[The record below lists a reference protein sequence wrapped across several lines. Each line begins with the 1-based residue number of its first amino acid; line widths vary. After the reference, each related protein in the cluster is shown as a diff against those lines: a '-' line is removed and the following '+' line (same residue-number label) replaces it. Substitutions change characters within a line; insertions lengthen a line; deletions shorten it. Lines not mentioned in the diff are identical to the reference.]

1 MLPHPFFIYNV
12 TTMMESLRN
21 FLTGP
26 RLFIVIAACALPFVF
41 LGTSSLGSTF
51 QPTFGSINGE
61 DITQEDLQIANNI
74 ALQKFRNIYGDDF
87 NLDDLDESIQLEAIK
102 QELINQKV
110 LLSKARKLGFMNAE
124 TEKQAKKSIISNP
137 AFHSDGVFDEN
148 IYEAQANAAGYTKD
162 AYLEIMT
169 DIMASEL
176 YRVSLASSGFIT
188 KKEVKELAY
197 LLEQTADI
205 DFLKIDTQKLKEQ
218 IDNPQEELLEFY
230 NNNQIMFFSEEQR
243 SFKYLILRAEDYENL
258 VEVPEN
264 YVEDAYNN
272 YLMKIDNI
280 KDIRFA
286 HIMIDKANYDS
297 NASAFDAMSKIVNK
311 INSGENFEDIAKKY
325 SEDVV
330 TKDIGGDL
338 EYFDADVFPEQ
349 FALAIKDLGLDAI
362 SDVIELEETLHILKV
377 TEVVENEVMS
387 LEEIKNNL
395 IQELVET
402 ESIALMTDDYEI
414 IDEMIF
420 SNNESI
426 ESIASSISKNIFEKT
441 DQKLSN
447 FNFEIN
453 DQRIKD
459 FVFSPNT
466 NINAPAVFNFEDA
479 VILVSLSSINEPYL
493 QSFNDVKDLAS
504 DYLTDKKVS
513 EKKNLLASELALA
526 KQENTLD
533 SFIQAYDFISNESFV
548 DVKRY
553 SSLLPQDVI
562 AEIFKLE
569 SKTSKILNSRNGDIY
584 LVDLIKFN
592 QPDED
597 AINDLYEQYSA
608 FSEEK
613 VSNNISAVIEKDIF
627 QSARINLNNLAF

>member
-1 MLPHPFFIYNV
+1 
-12 TTMMESLRN
+12 MMESLRN

-51 QPTFGSINGE
+51 QQTFGSINGE

-74 ALQKFRNIYGDDF
+74 AIQKFRNIYGDDF
-87 NLDDLDESIQLEAIK
+87 NLDDLEESIQLEAIK

-110 LLSKARKLGFMNAE
+110 LLSKARKLGFMNSE

-137 AFHSDGVFDEN
+137 AFHSGGVFDEN

-162 AYLEIMT
+162 AYLDIMT

-176 YRVSLASSGFIT
+176 YRVSLSSSGFTT
-188 KKEVKELAY
+188 KKEVEELAY
-197 LLEQTADI
+197 LLEQTVDI
-205 DFLKIDTQKLKEQ
+205 NFLKIDTQKLKEQ
-218 IDNPQEELLEFY
+218 IDNPQEEIMEFY
-230 NNNQIMFFSEEQR
+230 DNNQILFFSEEQR
-243 SFKYLILRAEDYENL
+243 SFKYLILRAEDYINL

-264 YVEDAYNN
+264 YIEDAYDN
-272 YLMKIDNI
+272 YLMRIDGS
-280 KDIRFA
+280 KDIRFS
-286 HIMIDKANYDS
+286 HIMIDKVNYDS
-297 NASAFDAMSKIVNK
+297 NASALDAMSNIVNK
-311 INSGENFEDIAKKY
+311 INNGESFEDLAKKY
-325 SEDVV
+325 SDDIV

-349 FALAIKDLGLDAI
+349 FALAIKDLGIDAI
-362 SDVIELEETLHILKV
+362 SDVIELEDTLHILKV

-395 IQELVET
+395 IEELVET
-402 ESIALMTDDYEI
+402 ESIALMTDDFEI

-426 ESIASSISKNIFEKT
+426 ESIGSSISKSIFEKT
-441 DQKLSN
+441 DQNLSN

-453 DQRIKD
+453 DSRIKD
-459 FVFSPNT
+459 FIFSPNT
-466 NINAPAVFNFEDA
+466 IINVPTVFNFEDA
-479 VILVSLSSINEPYL
+479 VVVVSLSSIEEPYL
-493 QSFNDVKDLAS
+493 QSLNDVKDLAS

-513 EKKNLLASELALA
+513 EKKSLLASELALA
-526 KQENTLD
+526 KEENTLD

-562 AEIFKLE
+562 SEIFKLE

-592 QPDED
+592 QPDDD

-613 VSNNISAVIEKDIF
+613 VSNNISAVIEEDIF
-627 QSARINLNNLAF
+627 QSAIINLNNLAF

>member
-1 MLPHPFFIYNV
+1 
-12 TTMMESLRN
+12 MESLRN

-51 QPTFGSINGE
+51 QQTFGSINGE

-74 ALQKFRNIYGDDF
+74 AIQKFRNIYGDDF
-87 NLDDLDESIQLEAIK
+87 NLDDLEESIQLEAIK

-110 LLSKARKLGFMNAE
+110 LLSKARKLGFMNSE

-137 AFHSDGVFDEN
+137 AFHSGGVFDEN

-162 AYLEIMT
+162 AYLDIMT

-176 YRVSLASSGFIT
+176 YRVSLSSSGFTT
-188 KKEVKELAY
+188 KKEVEELAY
-197 LLEQTADI
+197 LLEQTVDI

-218 IDNPQEELLEFY
+218 IDNPQEEIMEFY
-230 NNNQIMFFSEEQR
+230 DNNQILFFSEEQR
-243 SFKYLILRAEDYENL
+243 SFKYLILRAEDYINL

-264 YVEDAYNN
+264 YIEDAYDN
-272 YLMKIDNI
+272 YLMRIDGS
-280 KDIRFA
+280 KDIRFS
-286 HIMIDKANYDS
+286 HIMIDKVNYDS
-297 NASAFDAMSKIVNK
+297 NASALDAISNIVSKIN
-311 INSGENFEDIAKKY
+311 NGESFEDLAKKY
-325 SEDVV
+325 SDDIV

-349 FALAIKDLGLDAI
+349 FALAIKDLGIDAI
-362 SDVIELEETLHILKV
+362 SDVIELEDTLHILKV

-395 IQELVET
+395 IEELVET
-402 ESIALMTDDYEI
+402 ESIALMTDDFEI

-426 ESIASSISKNIFEKT
+426 ESIGSSISKSIFEKT
-441 DQKLSN
+441 DQNLSN

-453 DQRIKD
+453 DSRIKD
-459 FVFSPNT
+459 FIFSPNT
-466 NINAPAVFNFEDA
+466 IINVPTVFNFEDA
-479 VILVSLSSINEPYL
+479 VVVVSLSSIEEPYL
-493 QSFNDVKDLAS
+493 QSLNDVKDLAS

-513 EKKNLLASELALA
+513 EKKSLLASELALA
-526 KQENTLD
+526 KEENTLD

-562 AEIFKLE
+562 SEIFKLE

-592 QPDED
+592 QPDDD

-613 VSNNISAVIEKDIF
+613 VSNNISAVIEEDIF
-627 QSARINLNNLAF
+627 QSAIINLNNLAF

>member
-1 MLPHPFFIYNV
+1 
-12 TTMMESLRN
+12 MMESLRN

-51 QPTFGSINGE
+51 QQTFGSINGE

-74 ALQKFRNIYGDDF
+74 AIQKFRNIYGDDF
-87 NLDDLDESIQLEAIK
+87 NFDNLEESIQLEAIK

-110 LLSKARKLGFMNAE
+110 LLSKARKLGFMNSE

-137 AFHSDGVFDEN
+137 AFHSGGVFDEN

-162 AYLEIMT
+162 AYLDIMT

-176 YRVSLASSGFIT
+176 YRVSLSSSGFTT
-188 KKEVKELAY
+188 KKEVEELAY
-197 LLEQTADI
+197 LLEQTVDI

-218 IDNPQEELLEFY
+218 IDNPQEEIMEFY
-230 NNNQIMFFSEEQR
+230 DNNQILFFSEEQR
-243 SFKYLILRAEDYENL
+243 SFKYLILRAEDYTNL

-264 YVEDAYNN
+264 YIEDAYDN
-272 YLMKIDNI
+272 YLMRIDGS
-280 KDIRFA
+280 KDIRFS
-286 HIMIDKANYDS
+286 HIMIDKVNYDS
-297 NASAFDAMSKIVNK
+297 NASALDAMSNIVSK
-311 INSGENFEDIAKKY
+311 INNGEPFEDIAKKY
-325 SEDVV
+325 SDDIV

-349 FALAIKDLGLDAI
+349 FALAIKDLGIDAI
-362 SDVIELEETLHILKV
+362 SDVIELEDTLHILKV
-377 TEVVENEVMS
+377 TEILENEVMS

-395 IQELVET
+395 IKELVET
-402 ESIALMTDDYEI
+402 ESIALMTDDFEI

-426 ESIASSISKNIFEKT
+426 ESIGSSISKSIFEKT
-441 DQKLSN
+441 DQNLSN

-453 DQRIKD
+453 DSRIKD
-459 FVFSPNT
+459 FIFSPNT
-466 NINAPAVFNFEDA
+466 IINVPSVFNFED
-479 VILVSLSSINEPYL
+479 VVVVVSLSSIEEPYL
-493 QSFNDVKDLAS
+493 QSLNDVKDLAS

-513 EKKNLLASELALA
+513 EKKSLLASELALA
-526 KQENTLD
+526 KEENTLD

-562 AEIFKLE
+562 SEIFKLE

-592 QPDED
+592 QPDDD

-613 VSNNISAVIEKDIF
+613 VSNNISAVIEEDIF

>member
-1 MLPHPFFIYNV
+1 
-12 TTMMESLRN
+12 MMESLRN

-51 QPTFGSINGE
+51 QPTFGTINGE

-74 ALQKFRNIYGDDF
+74 AIQKFRNIYGDDF
-87 NLDDLDESIQLEAIK
+87 NLDDLEESIQLEAIK

-110 LLSKARKLGFMNAE
+110 LLSKARKLGFMNSE

-137 AFHSDGVFDEN
+137 AFHSGGVFDEN

-162 AYLEIMT
+162 AYLDIMT

-176 YRVSLASSGFIT
+176 YRVSLSSSGFTT
-188 KKEVKELAY
+188 KKEVEELAY
-197 LLEQTADI
+197 LLEQTVDI

-218 IDNPQEELLEFY
+218 IDNPQEEIMEFY
-230 NNNQIMFFSEEQR
+230 DNNQILFFSEEQR
-243 SFKYLILRAEDYENL
+243 SFKYLILRAEDYINL

-264 YVEDAYNN
+264 YIEDAYDN
-272 YLMKIDNI
+272 YLMRIDGS
-280 KDIRFA
+280 KDIRFS
-286 HIMIDKANYDS
+286 HIMIDKVNYDS
-297 NASAFDAMSKIVNK
+297 NASALDAMLNIVNK
-311 INSGENFEDIAKKY
+311 INNGESFEDLAKKY
-325 SEDVV
+325 SDDIV

-349 FALAIKDLGLDAI
+349 FALAIKDLGIDAI
-362 SDVIELEETLHILKV
+362 SDVIELEDTLHILKV
-377 TEVVENEVMS
+377 TEIVENEVMS

-395 IQELVET
+395 IEELVET
-402 ESIALMTDDYEI
+402 ESIALMTDDFEI

-426 ESIASSISKNIFEKT
+426 ESIGSSISKSIFEKT

-453 DQRIKD
+453 DSRIKD
-459 FVFSPNT
+459 FIFSPNT
-466 NINAPAVFNFEDA
+466 IINVPTVFNLEDA
-479 VILVSLSSINEPYL
+479 VVVVSLSSIEEPYL
-493 QSFNDVKDLAS
+493 QSLNDVKDLAS

-513 EKKNLLASELALA
+513 EKKSLLASELALA
-526 KQENTLD
+526 KEENTLD

-562 AEIFKLE
+562 SEIFKLE

-592 QPDED
+592 QPDDD

-613 VSNNISAVIEKDIF
+613 VSNNISAVIEEDIF

>member
-1 MLPHPFFIYNV
+1 
-12 TTMMESLRN
+12 MMESLRN

-26 RLFIVIAACALPFVF
+26 RLFIVIAACVLPFVF

-74 ALQKFRNIYGDDF
+74 AIQRFRNIYGDDF
-87 NLDDLDESIQLEAIK
+87 NLDDLEESIQLEAIK

-110 LLSKARKLGFMNAE
+110 LLSKARKLGFMNSE

-137 AFHSDGVFDEN
+137 AFHSGGVFDEN

-162 AYLEIMT
+162 AYLDIMT

-176 YRVSLASSGFIT
+176 YRVSLSSSGFTT
-188 KKEVKELAY
+188 KKEVEELAY
-197 LLEQTADI
+197 LLEQTVDI

-218 IDNPQEELLEFY
+218 IDNPQEEIMEFY
-230 NNNQIMFFSEEQR
+230 DNNQILFFSEEQR
-243 SFKYLILRAEDYENL
+243 SFKYLILRAEDYINL

-264 YVEDAYNN
+264 YIEDAYDN
-272 YLMKIDNI
+272 YLMRIDGS
-280 KDIRFA
+280 KDIRFS
-286 HIMIDKANYDS
+286 HIMIDRVNYDS
-297 NASAFDAMSKIVNK
+297 NASALDAMSNIVSK
-311 INSGENFEDIAKKY
+311 INNGESFEDLAKKY
-325 SEDVV
+325 SDDIV

-349 FALAIKDLGLDAI
+349 FALAIKDLGIDAI
-362 SDVIELEETLHILKV
+362 SDVIELEDTLHILKV

-395 IQELVET
+395 IEELVET
-402 ESIALMTDDYEI
+402 ESIALMTDDFEI

-426 ESIASSISKNIFEKT
+426 ESIGSSISKSIFEKT
-441 DQKLSN
+441 DQNLSN

-453 DQRIKD
+453 DSRIKD
-459 FVFSPNT
+459 FIFSPNT
-466 NINAPAVFNFEDA
+466 IINVPTVFNFEDA
-479 VILVSLSSINEPYL
+479 VVVVSLSSIEEPYL
-493 QSFNDVKDLAS
+493 QSLNDVKDLAS

-513 EKKNLLASELALA
+513 EKKSLLASELALA
-526 KQENTLD
+526 KEENTLD

-562 AEIFKLE
+562 SEIFKLE

-592 QPDED
+592 QPDDD

-613 VSNNISAVIEKDIF
+613 VSNNISAVIEEDIF
-627 QSARINLNNLAF
+627 QSAIINLNNLAF

>member
-1 MLPHPFFIYNV
+1 
-12 TTMMESLRN
+12 MMESLRN

-51 QPTFGSINGE
+51 QQTFGSINGE

-74 ALQKFRNIYGDDF
+74 AIQKFRNIYGDDF
-87 NLDDLDESIQLEAIK
+87 NFDNLEESIQLEAIK

-110 LLSKARKLGFMNAE
+110 LLSKARKLGFMNSE

-137 AFHSDGVFDEN
+137 AFHSGGVFDEN

-162 AYLEIMT
+162 AYLDIMT

-176 YRVSLASSGFIT
+176 YRVSLSSSGFST
-188 KKEVKELAY
+188 KKEVEELAY
-197 LLEQTADI
+197 LLEQTVDI

-218 IDNPQEELLEFY
+218 IDNPQEEIMEFY
-230 NNNQIMFFSEEQR
+230 DNNQILFFSEEQR
-243 SFKYLILRAEDYENL
+243 SFKYLILRAEDYTNL

-264 YVEDAYNN
+264 YIEDAYDN
-272 YLMKIDNI
+272 YLMRIDGS
-280 KDIRFA
+280 KDIRFS
-286 HIMIDKANYDS
+286 HIMIDKVNYDS
-297 NASAFDAMSKIVNK
+297 NASALDAMSNIVSK
-311 INSGENFEDIAKKY
+311 INNGEPFEDIAKKY
-325 SEDVV
+325 SDDIV

-349 FALAIKDLGLDAI
+349 FALAIKDLGIDAI
-362 SDVIELEETLHILKV
+362 SDVIELEDTLHILKV
-377 TEVVENEVMS
+377 TEIVENEVMS

-395 IQELVET
+395 IEELVET
-402 ESIALMTDDYEI
+402 ESIALMTDDFEI

-426 ESIASSISKNIFEKT
+426 ESIGSSISKSIFEKT
-441 DQKLSN
+441 DQNLSN

-453 DQRIKD
+453 DSRIKD
-459 FVFSPNT
+459 FIFSPNT
-466 NINAPAVFNFEDA
+466 IINVPSVFNFED
-479 VILVSLSSINEPYL
+479 VVVVVSLSSIEEPYL
-493 QSFNDVKDLAS
+493 QSLNDVKDLAS
-504 DYLTDKKVS
+504 DYLTDKKVT
-513 EKKNLLASELALA
+513 EKKSLLASELALA
-526 KQENTLD
+526 KEENTLD

-562 AEIFKLE
+562 SEIFKLE

-592 QPDED
+592 QPDDD

-613 VSNNISAVIEKDIF
+613 VSNNISAVIEEDIF

>member
-1 MLPHPFFIYNV
+1 
-12 TTMMESLRN
+12 MMESLRN

-26 RLFIVIAACALPFVF
+26 RLFIVIAACTLPFVF

-74 ALQKFRNIYGDDF
+74 AIQKFRNIYGDDF
-87 NLDDLDESIQLEAIK
+87 NLDDLEESIQLEAIK

-110 LLSKARKLGFMNAE
+110 LLSKARKLGFMNSE

-137 AFHSDGVFDEN
+137 AFHSGGVFDEN

-162 AYLEIMT
+162 AYLDIMT

-176 YRVSLASSGFIT
+176 YRVSLSSSGFTT
-188 KKEVKELAY
+188 KKEVEELAY
-197 LLEQTADI
+197 LLEQTVDI

-218 IDNPQEELLEFY
+218 IDNPQEEIMEFY
-230 NNNQIMFFSEEQR
+230 DNNQILFFSEEQR
-243 SFKYLILRAEDYENL
+243 SFKYLILRAEDYINL

-264 YVEDAYNN
+264 YIEDAYDN
-272 YLMKIDNI
+272 YLMRIDGS
-280 KDIRFA
+280 KDIRFS
-286 HIMIDKANYDS
+286 HIMIDKVNYDS
-297 NASAFDAMSKIVNK
+297 NASALDAMSNIVNK
-311 INSGENFEDIAKKY
+311 INNGESFEDLAKKY
-325 SEDVV
+325 SDDIV

-349 FALAIKDLGLDAI
+349 FALAIKDLGIDAI
-362 SDVIELEETLHILKV
+362 SDVIELEDTLHILKV

-395 IQELVET
+395 IEELVET
-402 ESIALMTDDYEI
+402 ESIALMTDDFEI

-426 ESIASSISKNIFEKT
+426 ESIGSSISKSIFEKT
-441 DQKLSN
+441 DQNLSN

-453 DQRIKD
+453 DSRIKD
-459 FVFSPNT
+459 FIFSPNT
-466 NINAPAVFNFEDA
+466 IINVPTVFNFEDA
-479 VILVSLSSINEPYL
+479 VVVVSLSSIEEPYL
-493 QSFNDVKDLAS
+493 QSLNDVKDLAS

-513 EKKNLLASELALA
+513 EKKSLLASELALA
-526 KQENTLD
+526 KEENTLD

-562 AEIFKLE
+562 SEIFKLE

-592 QPDED
+592 QPDDD

-613 VSNNISAVIEKDIF
+613 VSNNISAVIEEDIF
-627 QSARINLNNLAF
+627 QSAIINLNNLAF

>member
-1 MLPHPFFIYNV
+1 
-12 TTMMESLRN
+12 MMESLRN

-51 QPTFGSINGE
+51 QQTFGSINGE

-74 ALQKFRNIYGDDF
+74 AIQKFRNIYGDDF
-87 NLDDLDESIQLEAIK
+87 NLDDLEESIQLEAIK

-110 LLSKARKLGFMNAE
+110 LLSKARKLGFMNSE

-137 AFHSDGVFDEN
+137 AFHSGGVFDEN

-162 AYLEIMT
+162 AYLDIMT

-176 YRVSLASSGFIT
+176 YRVSLSSSGFTT
-188 KKEVKELAY
+188 KKEVEELAY
-197 LLEQTADI
+197 LLEQTVDI

-218 IDNPQEELLEFY
+218 IDNPQEEIMEFY
-230 NNNQIMFFSEEQR
+230 DNNQILFFSEEQR
-243 SFKYLILRAEDYENL
+243 SFKYLILRAEDYINL

-264 YVEDAYNN
+264 YIEDAYDN
-272 YLMKIDNI
+272 YLMRIDGS
-280 KDIRFA
+280 KDIRFS
-286 HIMIDKANYDS
+286 HIMIDKVNYDS
-297 NASAFDAMSKIVNK
+297 NASALDAMSNIVNK
-311 INSGENFEDIAKKY
+311 INNGESFEDLAKKY
-325 SEDVV
+325 SDDIV

-349 FALAIKDLGLDAI
+349 FALAIKDLGIDAI
-362 SDVIELEETLHILKV
+362 SDVIELEDTLHILKV

-395 IQELVET
+395 IEELVET
-402 ESIALMTDDYEI
+402 ESIALMTDDFEI

-426 ESIASSISKNIFEKT
+426 ESIGSSISKSIFEKT
-441 DQKLSN
+441 DQNLSN

-453 DQRIKD
+453 DSRIKD
-459 FVFSPNT
+459 FIFSPNT
-466 NINAPAVFNFEDA
+466 IINVPTVFNFEDA
-479 VILVSLSSINEPYL
+479 VVVVSLSSIEEPYL
-493 QSFNDVKDLAS
+493 QSLNDVKDLAS

-513 EKKNLLASELALA
+513 EKKSLLASELALA
-526 KQENTLD
+526 KEENTLD

-562 AEIFKLE
+562 SEIFKLE

-592 QPDED
+592 QPDDD

-613 VSNNISAVIEKDIF
+613 VSNNISAVIEEDIF

>member
-1 MLPHPFFIYNV
+1 
-12 TTMMESLRN
+12 MMESLRN

-51 QPTFGSINGE
+51 QPTFGTINGE

-74 ALQKFRNIYGDDF
+74 AIQKFRNIYGDDF
-87 NLDDLDESIQLEAIK
+87 NLDDLEESIQLEAIK

-110 LLSKARKLGFMNAE
+110 LLSKARKLGFMNSE

-137 AFHSDGVFDEN
+137 AFHSGGVFDEN

-162 AYLEIMT
+162 AYLDIMT

-176 YRVSLASSGFIT
+176 YRVSLSSSGFTT
-188 KKEVKELAY
+188 KKEVEELAY
-197 LLEQTADI
+197 LLEQTVDI

-218 IDNPQEELLEFY
+218 IDNPQEEIMEFY
-230 NNNQIMFFSEEQR
+230 DNNQILFFSEEQR
-243 SFKYLILRAEDYENL
+243 SFKYLILRAEDYINL

-264 YVEDAYNN
+264 YIEDAYDN
-272 YLMKIDNI
+272 YLMRIDGS
-280 KDIRFA
+280 KDIRFS
-286 HIMIDKANYDS
+286 HIMIDKVNYDS
-297 NASAFDAMSKIVNK
+297 NASALDAMLNIVNK
-311 INSGENFEDIAKKY
+311 INNGESFEDLAKKY
-325 SEDVV
+325 SDDIV

-349 FALAIKDLGLDAI
+349 FALAIKDLGIDAI
-362 SDVIELEETLHILKV
+362 SDVIELEDTLHILKV

-395 IQELVET
+395 IEELIET
-402 ESIALMTDDYEI
+402 ESIALMTDDFEI

-426 ESIASSISKNIFEKT
+426 ESIGSSISKSIFEKT

-453 DQRIKD
+453 DSRIKD
-459 FVFSPNT
+459 FIFSPNT
-466 NINAPAVFNFEDA
+466 IINVPTVFNLEDA
-479 VILVSLSSINEPYL
+479 VVVVSLSSIEEPYL
-493 QSFNDVKDLAS
+493 QSLNDVKDLAS

-513 EKKNLLASELALA
+513 EKKSLLASELALA
-526 KQENTLD
+526 KEENTLD

-562 AEIFKLE
+562 SEIFKLE

-592 QPDED
+592 QPDDD

-613 VSNNISAVIEKDIF
+613 VSNNISAVIEEDIF

>member
-1 MLPHPFFIYNV
+1 
-12 TTMMESLRN
+12 MMESLRN

-74 ALQKFRNIYGDDF
+74 AIQKFRNIYGDDF
-87 NLDDLDESIQLEAIK
+87 NLDDLEESIQLEAIK

-110 LLSKARKLGFMNAE
+110 LLSKARKLGFMNSE

-137 AFHSDGVFDEN
+137 AFHSGGVFDEN

-162 AYLEIMT
+162 SYLDIMT

-176 YRVSLASSGFIT
+176 YRVSLSSSGFTT
-188 KKEVKELAY
+188 KKEVEELAY
-197 LLEQTADI
+197 LLEQTVDI

-218 IDNPQEELLEFY
+218 IDNPQEEIMEFY
-230 NNNQIMFFSEEQR
+230 DNNQILFFSEEQR
-243 SFKYLILRAEDYENL
+243 SFKYLILRAEDYINL

-264 YVEDAYNN
+264 YIEDAYDN
-272 YLMKIDNI
+272 YLMRIDGS
-280 KDIRFA
+280 KDIRFS
-286 HIMIDKANYDS
+286 HIMIDKVNYDS
-297 NASAFDAMSKIVNK
+297 NASALDAISNIVSKIN
-311 INSGENFEDIAKKY
+311 NGESFEDLAKKY
-325 SEDVV
+325 SDDIV

-349 FALAIKDLGLDAI
+349 FALAIKDLGIDAI
-362 SDVIELEETLHILKV
+362 SDVIELEDTLHILKV
-377 TEVVENEVMS
+377 TEIVENEVMS

-395 IQELVET
+395 IEELVET
-402 ESIALMTDDYEI
+402 ESIALMTDDFEI

-426 ESIASSISKNIFEKT
+426 ESIGSSISKSIFEKT
-441 DQKLSN
+441 DQNLSN

-453 DQRIKD
+453 DSRIKD
-459 FVFSPNT
+459 FIFSPNT
-466 NINAPAVFNFEDA
+466 IINVPTVFNFEDA
-479 VILVSLSSINEPYL
+479 VVVVSLSSIEEPYL
-493 QSFNDVKDLAS
+493 QSLNDVKDLAS

-513 EKKNLLASELALA
+513 EKKSLLASELALA
-526 KQENTLD
+526 KEENTLD

-562 AEIFKLE
+562 SEIFKLE

-592 QPDED
+592 QPDDD

-613 VSNNISAVIEKDIF
+613 VSNNISAVIEEDIF
-627 QSARINLNNLAF
+627 QSAIINLNNLAF

>member
-1 MLPHPFFIYNV
+1 
-12 TTMMESLRN
+12 MESLRN

-51 QPTFGSINGE
+51 QQTFGSINGE

-74 ALQKFRNIYGDDF
+74 AIQKFRNIYGDDF
-87 NLDDLDESIQLEAIK
+87 NLDDLEESIQLEAIK

-110 LLSKARKLGFMNAE
+110 LLSKARKLGFMNSE

-137 AFHSDGVFDEN
+137 AFHSGGVFDEN

-162 AYLEIMT
+162 AYLDIMT

-176 YRVSLASSGFIT
+176 YRVSLSSSGFTT
-188 KKEVKELAY
+188 KKEVEELAY
-197 LLEQTADI
+197 LLEQTVDI

-218 IDNPQEELLEFY
+218 IDNPQEEIMEFY
-230 NNNQIMFFSEEQR
+230 DNNQILFFSEEQR
-243 SFKYLILRAEDYENL
+243 SFKYLILRAEDYINL

-264 YVEDAYNN
+264 YIEDAYDN
-272 YLMKIDNI
+272 YLMRIDGS
-280 KDIRFA
+280 KDIRFS
-286 HIMIDKANYDS
+286 HIMIDKVNYDS
-297 NASAFDAMSKIVNK
+297 NASALDAMSNIVNK
-311 INSGENFEDIAKKY
+311 INNGESFEDLAKKY
-325 SEDVV
+325 SDDIV

-349 FALAIKDLGLDAI
+349 FALAIKDLGIDAI
-362 SDVIELEETLHILKV
+362 SDVIELEDTLHILKV

-395 IQELVET
+395 IEELVET
-402 ESIALMTDDYEI
+402 ESIALMTDDFEI

-426 ESIASSISKNIFEKT
+426 ESIGSSISKSIFEKT
-441 DQKLSN
+441 DQNLSN

-453 DQRIKD
+453 DSRIKD
-459 FVFSPNT
+459 FIFSPNT
-466 NINAPAVFNFEDA
+466 MINVPTVFNFEDA
-479 VILVSLSSINEPYL
+479 VVVVSLSSIEEPYL
-493 QSFNDVKDLAS
+493 QSLNDVKDLAS

-513 EKKNLLASELALA
+513 EKKSLLASELALA
-526 KQENTLD
+526 KEENTLD

-562 AEIFKLE
+562 SEIFKLE

-592 QPDED
+592 QPDDD

-613 VSNNISAVIEKDIF
+613 VSNNISAVIEEDIF
-627 QSARINLNNLAF
+627 QSAIINLNNLAF

>member
-1 MLPHPFFIYNV
+1 
-12 TTMMESLRN
+12 MMESLRN

-51 QPTFGSINGE
+51 QQTFGSINGE

-74 ALQKFRNIYGDDF
+74 AIQKFRNIYGDDF
-87 NLDDLDESIQLEAIK
+87 NLDDLEESIQLEAIK

-110 LLSKARKLGFMNAE
+110 LLSKARKLGFMNSE

-137 AFHSDGVFDEN
+137 AFHSGGVFDEN

-162 AYLEIMT
+162 AYLDIMT

-176 YRVSLASSGFIT
+176 YRVSLSSSGFTT
-188 KKEVKELAY
+188 KKEVEELAY
-197 LLEQTADI
+197 LLEQTVDI

-218 IDNPQEELLEFY
+218 IDNPQEEIMEFY
-230 NNNQIMFFSEEQR
+230 DNNQILFFSEEQR
-243 SFKYLILRAEDYENL
+243 SFKYLILRAEDYINM

-264 YVEDAYNN
+264 YIEDAYDN
-272 YLMKIDNI
+272 YLMRIDGS
-280 KDIRFA
+280 KDIRFS
-286 HIMIDKANYDS
+286 HIMIDKVNYDS
-297 NASAFDAMSKIVNK
+297 NASALDAMSNIVSK
-311 INSGENFEDIAKKY
+311 INNGESFEDLAKKY
-325 SEDVV
+325 SDDIV

-349 FALAIKDLGLDAI
+349 FALAIKDLGIDAI
-362 SDVIELEETLHILKV
+362 SDVIELEDTLHILKV

-395 IQELVET
+395 IEELVET
-402 ESIALMTDDYEI
+402 ESIALMTDDFEI

-426 ESIASSISKNIFEKT
+426 ESIGSSISKSIFEKT
-441 DQKLSN
+441 DQNLSN

-453 DQRIKD
+453 DSRIKD
-459 FVFSPNT
+459 FIFSPNT
-466 NINAPAVFNFEDA
+466 IINVPTVFNFEDA
-479 VILVSLSSINEPYL
+479 VVVVSLSSIEEPYL
-493 QSFNDVKDLAS
+493 QSLNDVKDLAS

-513 EKKNLLASELALA
+513 EKKSLLASELALA
-526 KQENTLD
+526 KEENTLD

-562 AEIFKLE
+562 SEIFKLE

-592 QPDED
+592 QPDDD

-613 VSNNISAVIEKDIF
+613 VSNNISAVIEEDIF
-627 QSARINLNNLAF
+627 QSAIINLNNLAF

>member
-1 MLPHPFFIYNV
+1 
-12 TTMMESLRN
+12 MESLRN

-51 QPTFGSINGE
+51 QQTFGSINGE

-74 ALQKFRNIYGDDF
+74 AIQKFRNIYGDDF
-87 NLDDLDESIQLEAIK
+87 NLDDLEESIQLEAIK

-110 LLSKARKLGFMNAE
+110 LLSKARKLGFMNSE

-137 AFHSDGVFDEN
+137 AFHSGGVFDEN

-162 AYLEIMT
+162 AYLDIMT

-176 YRVSLASSGFIT
+176 YRVSLSSSGFTT
-188 KKEVKELAY
+188 KKEVEELAY
-197 LLEQTADI
+197 LLEQTVDI

-218 IDNPQEELLEFY
+218 IDNPQEEIMEFY
-230 NNNQIMFFSEEQR
+230 DNNQILFFSEEQR
-243 SFKYLILRAEDYENL
+243 SFKYLILRAEDYINL

-264 YVEDAYNN
+264 YIEDAYDN
-272 YLMKIDNI
+272 YLMRIDGS
-280 KDIRFA
+280 KDIRFS
-286 HIMIDKANYDS
+286 HIMIDKVNYDS
-297 NASAFDAMSKIVNK
+297 NASALDAMSNIVNK
-311 INSGENFEDIAKKY
+311 INNGESFEDLAKKY
-325 SEDVV
+325 SDDIV

-349 FALAIKDLGLDAI
+349 FALAIKDLGIDAI
-362 SDVIELEETLHILKV
+362 SDVIELEDTLHILKV

-395 IQELVET
+395 IEELVET
-402 ESIALMTDDYEI
+402 ESIALMTDDFEI

-426 ESIASSISKNIFEKT
+426 ESIGSSISKSIFEKT
-441 DQKLSN
+441 DQNLSN

-453 DQRIKD
+453 DSRIKD
-459 FVFSPNT
+459 FIFSPNT
-466 NINAPAVFNFEDA
+466 IINVPTVFNFEDA
-479 VILVSLSSINEPYL
+479 VVVVSLSSIEEPYL
-493 QSFNDVKDLAS
+493 QSLNDVKDLAS

-513 EKKNLLASELALA
+513 EKKSLLASELALA
-526 KQENTLD
+526 KEENTLD

-562 AEIFKLE
+562 SEIFKLE

-592 QPDED
+592 QPDDD

-613 VSNNISAVIEKDIF
+613 VSNNISAVIEEDIF
-627 QSARINLNNLAF
+627 QSAIINLNNLAI

>member
-1 MLPHPFFIYNV
+1 
-12 TTMMESLRN
+12 MMESLRN

-26 RLFIVIAACALPFVF
+26 RLFIVIAACVLPFVF

-74 ALQKFRNIYGDDF
+74 AIQKFRNIYGDDF
-87 NLDDLDESIQLEAIK
+87 NLDDLEESIQLEAIK

-110 LLSKARKLGFMNAE
+110 LLSKARKLGFMNSE

-137 AFHSDGVFDEN
+137 AFHSGGVFDEN

-162 AYLEIMT
+162 AYLDIMT

-176 YRVSLASSGFIT
+176 YRVSLSSSGFTT
-188 KKEVKELAY
+188 KKEVEELAY
-197 LLEQTADI
+197 LLEQTVDI

-218 IDNPQEELLEFY
+218 IDNPQEEIMEFY
-230 NNNQIMFFSEEQR
+230 DNNQILFFSEEQR
-243 SFKYLILRAEDYENL
+243 SFKYLILRAEDYINL

-264 YVEDAYNN
+264 YIEDAYDN
-272 YLMKIDNI
+272 YLMRIDGS
-280 KDIRFA
+280 KDIRFS
-286 HIMIDKANYDS
+286 HIMIDKVNYDS
-297 NASAFDAMSKIVNK
+297 NASALDAISNIVSKIN
-311 INSGENFEDIAKKY
+311 NGESFEDLAKKY
-325 SEDVV
+325 SDDIV

-349 FALAIKDLGLDAI
+349 FALAIKDLGIDAI
-362 SDVIELEETLHILKV
+362 SDVIELEDTLHILKV

-395 IQELVET
+395 IEELVET
-402 ESIALMTDDYEI
+402 ESIALMTDDFEI

-426 ESIASSISKNIFEKT
+426 ESIGSSISKSIFEKT
-441 DQKLSN
+441 DQNLSN

-453 DQRIKD
+453 DSRIKD
-459 FVFSPNT
+459 FIFSPNT
-466 NINAPAVFNFEDA
+466 IINVPTVFNFEDA
-479 VILVSLSSINEPYL
+479 VVVVSLSSIEEPYL
-493 QSFNDVKDLAS
+493 QSLNDVKDLAS
-504 DYLTDKKVS
+504 EYLTDKKVS
-513 EKKNLLASELALA
+513 EKKSLLASELALA
-526 KQENTLD
+526 KEENTLD

-562 AEIFKLE
+562 SEIFKLE

-592 QPDED
+592 QPDDD

-613 VSNNISAVIEKDIF
+613 VSNNISAVIEEDIF

>member
-1 MLPHPFFIYNV
+1 
-12 TTMMESLRN
+12 MMESLRN

-51 QPTFGSINGE
+51 QQTFGSINGE

-74 ALQKFRNIYGDDF
+74 AIQKFRNIYGDDF
-87 NLDDLDESIQLEAIK
+87 NFDNLEESIQLEAIK

-110 LLSKARKLGFMNAE
+110 LLSKARKLGFMNSE

-137 AFHSDGVFDEN
+137 AFHSGGVFDEN

-162 AYLEIMT
+162 AYLDIMT

-176 YRVSLASSGFIT
+176 YRVSLSSSGFST
-188 KKEVKELAY
+188 KKEVEELAY
-197 LLEQTADI
+197 LLEQTVDI

-218 IDNPQEELLEFY
+218 IDNPQEEIMEFY
-230 NNNQIMFFSEEQR
+230 DNNQILFFSEEQR
-243 SFKYLILRAEDYENL
+243 SFKYLILRAEDYTNL

-264 YVEDAYNN
+264 YIEDAYDN
-272 YLMKIDNI
+272 YLMRIDGS
-280 KDIRFA
+280 KDIRFS
-286 HIMIDKANYDS
+286 HIMIDKVNYDS
-297 NASAFDAMSKIVNK
+297 NASALDAMSNIVSK
-311 INSGENFEDIAKKY
+311 INNGEPFEDIAKKY
-325 SEDVV
+325 SDDIV

-349 FALAIKDLGLDAI
+349 FALAIKDLGIDAI
-362 SDVIELEETLHILKV
+362 SDVIELEDTLHILKV
-377 TEVVENEVMS
+377 TEIVENEVMS

-395 IQELVET
+395 IKELVET
-402 ESIALMTDDYEI
+402 ESIALMTDDFEI

-426 ESIASSISKNIFEKT
+426 ESIGSSISKSIFEKT
-441 DQKLSN
+441 DQNLSN

-453 DQRIKD
+453 DSRIKD
-459 FVFSPNT
+459 FIFSPNT
-466 NINAPAVFNFEDA
+466 IINVPSVFNFED
-479 VILVSLSSINEPYL
+479 VVVVVSLSSIEEPYL
-493 QSFNDVKDLAS
+493 QSLNDVKDLAS

-513 EKKNLLASELALA
+513 EKKSLLASELALA
-526 KQENTLD
+526 KEENTLD

-562 AEIFKLE
+562 SEIFKLE

-592 QPDED
+592 QPDDD

-613 VSNNISAVIEKDIF
+613 VSNNISAVIEEDIF

>member
-1 MLPHPFFIYNV
+1 
-12 TTMMESLRN
+12 MMESLRN

-51 QPTFGSINGE
+51 QQTFGSINGE

-74 ALQKFRNIYGDDF
+74 AIQRFRNIYGDDF
-87 NLDDLDESIQLEAIK
+87 NLDDLEESIQLEAIK

-110 LLSKARKLGFMNAE
+110 LLSKARKLGFMNSE

-137 AFHSDGVFDEN
+137 AFHSGGVFDEN

-162 AYLEIMT
+162 AYLDIMT

-176 YRVSLASSGFIT
+176 YRVSLSSSGFTT
-188 KKEVKELAY
+188 KKEVEELAY
-197 LLEQTADI
+197 LLEQTVDI

-218 IDNPQEELLEFY
+218 IDNPQEEIMEFY
-230 NNNQIMFFSEEQR
+230 DNNQILFFSEEQR
-243 SFKYLILRAEDYENL
+243 SFKYLILRAEDYINL

-264 YVEDAYNN
+264 YIEDAYDN
-272 YLMKIDNI
+272 YLMRIDGS
-280 KDIRFA
+280 KDIRFS
-286 HIMIDKANYDS
+286 HIMIDKVNYDS
-297 NASAFDAMSKIVNK
+297 NASALDAMSNIVSK
-311 INSGENFEDIAKKY
+311 INNGESFEDLAKKY
-325 SEDVV
+325 SDDIV

-349 FALAIKDLGLDAI
+349 FALAIKDLGIDAI
-362 SDVIELEETLHILKV
+362 SDVIELEDTLHILKV

-395 IQELVET
+395 IEELVET
-402 ESIALMTDDYEI
+402 ESIALMTDDFEI

-426 ESIASSISKNIFEKT
+426 ESIGSSISKSIFEKT
-441 DQKLSN
+441 DQNLSN

-453 DQRIKD
+453 DSRIKD
-459 FVFSPNT
+459 FIFSPNT
-466 NINAPAVFNFEDA
+466 IINVPTVFNFEDA
-479 VILVSLSSINEPYL
+479 VVVVSLSSIEEPYL
-493 QSFNDVKDLAS
+493 QSLNDVKDLAS

-513 EKKNLLASELALA
+513 EKKSLLASELALA
-526 KQENTLD
+526 KEENTLD

-562 AEIFKLE
+562 SEIFKLE

-592 QPDED
+592 QPDDD

-613 VSNNISAVIEKDIF
+613 VSNNISAVIEEDIF
-627 QSARINLNNLAF
+627 QSAIINLNNLAF

>member
-1 MLPHPFFIYNV
+1 
-12 TTMMESLRN
+12 MESLRN

-26 RLFIVIAACALPFVF
+26 RLFIVIAACVLPFVF

-74 ALQKFRNIYGDDF
+74 AIQKFRNIYGDDF
-87 NLDDLDESIQLEAIK
+87 NLDDLEESIQLEAIK

-110 LLSKARKLGFMNAE
+110 LLSKARKLGFMNSE

-137 AFHSDGVFDEN
+137 AFHSGGVFDEN

-162 AYLEIMT
+162 AYLDIMT

-176 YRVSLASSGFIT
+176 YRVSLSSSGFTT
-188 KKEVKELAY
+188 KKEVEELAY
-197 LLEQTADI
+197 LLEQTVDI

-218 IDNPQEELLEFY
+218 IDNPQEEIMEFY
-230 NNNQIMFFSEEQR
+230 DNNQILFFSEEQR
-243 SFKYLILRAEDYENL
+243 SFKYLILRAEDYINL

-264 YVEDAYNN
+264 YIEDAYDN
-272 YLMKIDNI
+272 YLMRIDGS
-280 KDIRFA
+280 KDIRFS
-286 HIMIDKANYDS
+286 HIMIDRVNYDS
-297 NASAFDAMSKIVNK
+297 NASALDAMSNIVSK
-311 INSGENFEDIAKKY
+311 INNGESFEDLAKKY
-325 SEDVV
+325 SDDIV

-349 FALAIKDLGLDAI
+349 FALAIKDLGIDAI
-362 SDVIELEETLHILKV
+362 SDVIELEDTLHILKV
-377 TEVVENEVMS
+377 TEIVENEVMS

-395 IQELVET
+395 IEELVET
-402 ESIALMTDDYEI
+402 ESIALMTDDFEI

-426 ESIASSISKNIFEKT
+426 ESIGSSISKSIFEKT
-441 DQKLSN
+441 DQNLSN

-453 DQRIKD
+453 DSRIKD
-459 FVFSPNT
+459 FIFSPNT
-466 NINAPAVFNFEDA
+466 IINVPTVFNFEDA
-479 VILVSLSSINEPYL
+479 VVVVSLSSIEEPYL
-493 QSFNDVKDLAS
+493 QSLNDVKDLAS

-513 EKKNLLASELALA
+513 EKKSLLASELALA
-526 KQENTLD
+526 KEENTLD

-562 AEIFKLE
+562 SEIFKLE

-592 QPDED
+592 QPDDD

-613 VSNNISAVIEKDIF
+613 VSNNISAVIEEDIF

>member
-1 MLPHPFFIYNV
+1 
-12 TTMMESLRN
+12 MMESLRN

-51 QPTFGSINGE
+51 QPTFGTINGE

-74 ALQKFRNIYGDDF
+74 AIQKFRNIYGDDF
-87 NLDDLDESIQLEAIK
+87 NLDDLEESIQLEAIK

-110 LLSKARKLGFMNAE
+110 LLSKARKLGFMNSE

-137 AFHSDGVFDEN
+137 AFHSGGVFDEN

-162 AYLEIMT
+162 AYLDIMT

-176 YRVSLASSGFIT
+176 YRVSLSSSGFTT
-188 KKEVKELAY
+188 KKEVEELAY
-197 LLEQTADI
+197 LLEQTVDI

-218 IDNPQEELLEFY
+218 IDNPQEEIMEFY
-230 NNNQIMFFSEEQR
+230 DNNQILFFSEEQR
-243 SFKYLILRAEDYENL
+243 SFKYLILRAEDYINL

-264 YVEDAYNN
+264 YIEDAYDN
-272 YLMKIDNI
+272 YLMRIDGS
-280 KDIRFA
+280 KDIRFS
-286 HIMIDKANYDS
+286 HIMIDKVNYDS
-297 NASAFDAMSKIVNK
+297 NASALDAMSNIVSK
-311 INSGENFEDIAKKY
+311 INNGEPFEDLAKKY
-325 SEDVV
+325 SDDIV

-349 FALAIKDLGLDAI
+349 FALAIKDLGIDAI
-362 SDVIELEETLHILKV
+362 SDVIELEDTLHILKV

-395 IQELVET
+395 IEELVET
-402 ESIALMTDDYEI
+402 ESIALMTDDFEI

-426 ESIASSISKNIFEKT
+426 ESIGSSISKSIFEKT

-453 DQRIKD
+453 DSRIKD
-459 FVFSPNT
+459 FIFSPNT
-466 NINAPAVFNFEDA
+466 IINVPTVFNLEDA
-479 VILVSLSSINEPYL
+479 VVVVSLSSIEEPYL
-493 QSFNDVKDLAS
+493 QSLNDVKDLAS

-513 EKKNLLASELALA
+513 EKKSLLASELALA
-526 KQENTLD
+526 KEENTLD

-562 AEIFKLE
+562 SEIFKLE

-592 QPDED
+592 QPDDD

-613 VSNNISAVIEKDIF
+613 VSNNISAVIEEDIF

>member
-1 MLPHPFFIYNV
+1 
-12 TTMMESLRN
+12 MMESLRN

-51 QPTFGSINGE
+51 QQTFGSINGE

-74 ALQKFRNIYGDDF
+74 AIQKFRNIYGDDF
-87 NLDDLDESIQLEAIK
+87 NLDDLEESIQLEAIK

-110 LLSKARKLGFMNAE
+110 LLSKARKLGFMNSE

-137 AFHSDGVFDEN
+137 AFHSGGVFDEN

-162 AYLEIMT
+162 AYLDIMT

-176 YRVSLASSGFIT
+176 YRVSLSSSGFTT
-188 KKEVKELAY
+188 KKEVEELAY
-197 LLEQTADI
+197 LLEQTVDI

-218 IDNPQEELLEFY
+218 IDNPQEEIMEFY
-230 NNNQIMFFSEEQR
+230 DNNQILFFSEEQR
-243 SFKYLILRAEDYENL
+243 SFKYLILRAEDYINL

-264 YVEDAYNN
+264 YIEDAYDN
-272 YLMKIDNI
+272 YLMRIDGS
-280 KDIRFA
+280 KDIRFS
-286 HIMIDKANYDS
+286 HIMIDKVNYDS
-297 NASAFDAMSKIVNK
+297 NASALDAMSNIVSK
-311 INSGENFEDIAKKY
+311 INNGESFEDLAKKY
-325 SEDVV
+325 SDDIV

-349 FALAIKDLGLDAI
+349 FALAIKDLGIDAI
-362 SDVIELEETLHILKV
+362 SDVIELEDTLHILKV

-395 IQELVET
+395 IEELVET
-402 ESIALMTDDYEI
+402 ESIALMTDDFEI

-426 ESIASSISKNIFEKT
+426 ESIGSSISKSIFEKT
-441 DQKLSN
+441 DQNLSN

-453 DQRIKD
+453 DSRIKD
-459 FVFSPNT
+459 FIFSPNT
-466 NINAPAVFNFEDA
+466 IINVPTVFNFEDA
-479 VILVSLSSINEPYL
+479 VVVVSLSSIEEPYL
-493 QSFNDVKDLAS
+493 QSLNDVKDLAS

-513 EKKNLLASELALA
+513 EKKSLLASELALA
-526 KQENTLD
+526 KEENTLD

-562 AEIFKLE
+562 SEIFKLE

-592 QPDED
+592 QPDDD

-613 VSNNISAVIEKDIF
+613 VSNNISAVIEEDIF
-627 QSARINLNNLAF
+627 QSAIINLNNLAF

>member
-1 MLPHPFFIYNV
+1 
-12 TTMMESLRN
+12 MMESLRN

-51 QPTFGSINGE
+51 QQTFGSINGE

-74 ALQKFRNIYGDDF
+74 AIQKFRNIYGDDF
-87 NLDDLDESIQLEAIK
+87 NLDDLEESIQLEAIK

-110 LLSKARKLGFMNAE
+110 LLSKARKLGFMNSE

-137 AFHSDGVFDEN
+137 AFHSGGVFDEN

-162 AYLEIMT
+162 AYLDIMT

-176 YRVSLASSGFIT
+176 YRVSLSSSGFTT
-188 KKEVKELAY
+188 KKEVEELAY
-197 LLEQTADI
+197 LLEQTVDI

-218 IDNPQEELLEFY
+218 IDNPQEEIMEFY
-230 NNNQIMFFSEEQR
+230 DNNQILFFSEEQR
-243 SFKYLILRAEDYENL
+243 SFKYLILRAEDYINL

-264 YVEDAYNN
+264 YIEDAYDN
-272 YLMKIDNI
+272 YLMRIDGS
-280 KDIRFA
+280 KDIRFS
-286 HIMIDKANYDS
+286 HIMIDKVNYDS
-297 NASAFDAMSKIVNK
+297 NASALDAMSNIVNK
-311 INSGENFEDIAKKY
+311 INNGESFEDLAKKY
-325 SEDVV
+325 SDDIV

-349 FALAIKDLGLDAI
+349 FALAIKDLGIDAI
-362 SDVIELEETLHILKV
+362 SDVIELEDTLHILKV
-377 TEVVENEVMS
+377 TEIVENEVMS

-395 IQELVET
+395 IEELVET
-402 ESIALMTDDYEI
+402 ESIALMTDDFEI

-426 ESIASSISKNIFEKT
+426 ESIGSSISKSIFEKT
-441 DQKLSN
+441 DQNLSN

-453 DQRIKD
+453 DSRIKD
-459 FVFSPNT
+459 FIFSPNT
-466 NINAPAVFNFEDA
+466 IINVPSVFNFED
-479 VILVSLSSINEPYL
+479 VVVVVSLSSIEEPYL
-493 QSFNDVKDLAS
+493 QSLNDVKDLAS

-513 EKKNLLASELALA
+513 EKKSLLASELALA
-526 KQENTLD
+526 KEENTLD

-562 AEIFKLE
+562 SEIFKLE

-592 QPDED
+592 QPDDD

-613 VSNNISAVIEKDIF
+613 VSNNISAVIEEDIF

>member
-1 MLPHPFFIYNV
+1 
-12 TTMMESLRN
+12 MESLRN

-74 ALQKFRNIYGDDF
+74 AIQKFRNIYGDDF
-87 NLDDLDESIQLEAIK
+87 NLDDLEESIQLEAIK

-110 LLSKARKLGFMNAE
+110 LLSKARKLGFMNSE

-137 AFHSDGVFDEN
+137 AFHSGGVFDEN

-162 AYLEIMT
+162 AYLDIMT

-176 YRVSLASSGFIT
+176 YRVSLSSSGFTT
-188 KKEVKELAY
+188 KKEVEELAY
-197 LLEQTADI
+197 LLEQTVDI

-218 IDNPQEELLEFY
+218 IDNPQEEIMEFY
-230 NNNQIMFFSEEQR
+230 DNNQILFFSEEQR
-243 SFKYLILRAEDYENL
+243 SFKYLILRAEDYINL

-264 YVEDAYNN
+264 YIEDAYDN
-272 YLMKIDNI
+272 YLMRIDGS
-280 KDIRFA
+280 KDIRFS
-286 HIMIDKANYDS
+286 HIMIDKVNYDS
-297 NASAFDAMSKIVNK
+297 NASALDAMSNIVNK
-311 INSGENFEDIAKKY
+311 INNGESFEDLAKKY
-325 SEDVV
+325 SDDIV

-349 FALAIKDLGLDAI
+349 FALAIKDLGIDAI
-362 SDVIELEETLHILKV
+362 SDVIELEDTLHILKV

-395 IQELVET
+395 IEELVET
-402 ESIALMTDDYEI
+402 ESIALMTDDFEI

-426 ESIASSISKNIFEKT
+426 ESIGSSISKSIFEKT
-441 DQKLSN
+441 DQNLSN

-453 DQRIKD
+453 DSRIKD
-459 FVFSPNT
+459 FIFSPNT
-466 NINAPAVFNFEDA
+466 IINVPTVFNFEDA
-479 VILVSLSSINEPYL
+479 VVVVSLSSIEEPYL
-493 QSFNDVKDLAS
+493 QSLNDVKDLAS

-513 EKKNLLASELALA
+513 EKKSLLASELALA
-526 KQENTLD
+526 KEENTLD

-562 AEIFKLE
+562 SEIFKLE

-592 QPDED
+592 QPDDD

-613 VSNNISAVIEKDIF
+613 VSNNISAVIEEDIF
-627 QSARINLNNLAF
+627 QSAIINLNNLAF

>member
-1 MLPHPFFIYNV
+1 
-12 TTMMESLRN
+12 MMESLRN

-51 QPTFGSINGE
+51 QQTFGSINGE

-74 ALQKFRNIYGDDF
+74 AIQKFRNIYGDDF
-87 NLDDLDESIQLEAIK
+87 NFDNLEESIQLEAIK

-110 LLSKARKLGFMNAE
+110 LLSKARKLGFMNSE

-137 AFHSDGVFDEN
+137 AFHSGGVFDEN

-162 AYLEIMT
+162 AYLDIMT

-176 YRVSLASSGFIT
+176 YRVSLSSSGFTT
-188 KKEVKELAY
+188 KKEVEELAY
-197 LLEQTADI
+197 LLEQTVDI

-218 IDNPQEELLEFY
+218 IDNPQEEIMEFY
-230 NNNQIMFFSEEQR
+230 DNNQILFFSEEQR
-243 SFKYLILRAEDYENL
+243 SFKYLILRAEDYTNL

-264 YVEDAYNN
+264 YIEDAYDN
-272 YLMKIDNI
+272 YLMRIDGS
-280 KDIRFA
+280 KDIRFS
-286 HIMIDKANYDS
+286 HIMIDKVNYDS
-297 NASAFDAMSKIVNK
+297 NASALDAMSNIVSK
-311 INSGENFEDIAKKY
+311 INNGEPFEDIAKKY
-325 SEDVV
+325 SDDIV

-349 FALAIKDLGLDAI
+349 FALAIKDLGIDAI
-362 SDVIELEETLHILKV
+362 SDVIELEDTLHILKV

-395 IQELVET
+395 IEELVET
-402 ESIALMTDDYEI
+402 ESIALMTDDFEI

-426 ESIASSISKNIFEKT
+426 ESIGSSISKSIFEKT
-441 DQKLSN
+441 DQNLSN

-453 DQRIKD
+453 DSRIKD
-459 FVFSPNT
+459 FIFSPNT
-466 NINAPAVFNFEDA
+466 IINVPSVFNFED
-479 VILVSLSSINEPYL
+479 VVVVVSLSSIEEPYL
-493 QSFNDVKDLAS
+493 QSLNDVKDLAS
-504 DYLTDKKVS
+504 DYLTDKKVT
-513 EKKNLLASELALA
+513 EKKSLLASELALA
-526 KQENTLD
+526 KEENTLD

-562 AEIFKLE
+562 SEIFKLE

-592 QPDED
+592 QPDDD

-613 VSNNISAVIEKDIF
+613 VSNNISAVIEEDIF

>member
-1 MLPHPFFIYNV
+1 
-12 TTMMESLRN
+12 MESLRN

-51 QPTFGSINGE
+51 QSTFGSINGE

-74 ALQKFRNIYGDDF
+74 AIQKFRNIYGDDF
-87 NLDDLDESIQLEAIK
+87 NLNDLDESIQLEAIK

-110 LLSKARKLGFMNAE
+110 LLSQARELGFMNSE

-137 AFHSDGVFDEN
+137 AFHAGGVFDEN

-162 AYLEIMT
+162 AYLNVMT

-176 YRVSLASSGFIT
+176 YRVSLASSGFTT
-188 KKEVKELAY
+188 KKEVEELAY
-197 LLEQTADI
+197 LLEQTVDL

-218 IDNPQEELLEFY
+218 IDNPNEEILEFY
-230 NNNQIMFFSEEQR
+230 NNNQIMFFSEELR

-258 VEVPEN
+258 VEVPQN

-272 YLMKIDNI
+272 YLMKIDGS
-280 KDIRFA
+280 KDTRFA
-286 HIMIDKANYDS
+286 HIMIDKVNYESD
-297 NASAFDAMSKIVNK
+297 AKAFDAMSKVVDK
-311 INSGENFEDIAKKY
+311 INAGENFEDLAKKY
-325 SEDVV
+325 SDDVV

-349 FALAIKDLGLDAI
+349 FALAIKDLGLDEI
-362 SDVIELEETLHILKV
+362 SDVIELEDTLHILKV

-466 NINAPAVFNFEDA
+466 NIDMPAIFNFEDA
-479 VILVSLSSINEPYL
+479 VVLVSLSSITKPYL
-493 QSFNDVKDLAS
+493 QNFNDVKDLAS

-526 KQENTLD
+526 KEENTLD

-562 AEIFKLE
+562 SEIFKLE

-597 AINDLYEQYSA
+597 VVNDLYEQYSA

-613 VSNNISAVIEKDIF
+613 LSNNISAVIEEDIF

>member
-1 MLPHPFFIYNV
+1 
-12 TTMMESLRN
+12 MESLRN

-26 RLFIVIAACALPFVF
+26 RLFIVIAACVLPFVF

-74 ALQKFRNIYGDDF
+74 AIQRFRNIYGDDF
-87 NLDDLDESIQLEAIK
+87 NLDDLEESIQLEAIK

-110 LLSKARKLGFMNAE
+110 LLSKARKLGFMNSE

-137 AFHSDGVFDEN
+137 AFHSGGVFDEN

-162 AYLEIMT
+162 AYLDIMT

-176 YRVSLASSGFIT
+176 YRVSLSSSGFTT
-188 KKEVKELAY
+188 KKEVEELAY
-197 LLEQTADI
+197 LLEQTVDI

-218 IDNPQEELLEFY
+218 IDNPQEEIMEFY
-230 NNNQIMFFSEEQR
+230 DNNQILFFSEEQR
-243 SFKYLILRAEDYENL
+243 SFKYLILRAEDYINL

-264 YVEDAYNN
+264 YIEDAYDN
-272 YLMKIDNI
+272 YLMRIDGS
-280 KDIRFA
+280 KDIRFS
-286 HIMIDKANYDS
+286 HIMIDRVNYDS
-297 NASAFDAMSKIVNK
+297 NASALDAMSNIVSK
-311 INSGENFEDIAKKY
+311 INNGESFEDLAKKY
-325 SEDVV
+325 SDDIV

-349 FALAIKDLGLDAI
+349 FALAIKDLGIDAI
-362 SDVIELEETLHILKV
+362 SDVIELEDTLHILKV

-395 IQELVET
+395 IEELVET
-402 ESIALMTDDYEI
+402 ESIALMTDDFEI

-426 ESIASSISKNIFEKT
+426 ESIGSSISKSIFEKT
-441 DQKLSN
+441 DQNLSN

-453 DQRIKD
+453 DSRIKD
-459 FVFSPNT
+459 FIFSPNT
-466 NINAPAVFNFEDA
+466 IINVPTVFNFEDA
-479 VILVSLSSINEPYL
+479 VVVVSLSSIEEPYL
-493 QSFNDVKDLAS
+493 QSLNDVKDLAS

-513 EKKNLLASELALA
+513 EKKSLLASELALA
-526 KQENTLD
+526 KEENTLD

-562 AEIFKLE
+562 SEIFKLE

-592 QPDED
+592 QPDDD

-613 VSNNISAVIEKDIF
+613 VSNNISAVIEEDIF

>member
-1 MLPHPFFIYNV
+1 
-12 TTMMESLRN
+12 MMESLRN

-26 RLFIVIAACALPFVF
+26 RLFIVIAACTLPFVF

-74 ALQKFRNIYGDDF
+74 AIQKFRNIYGDDF
-87 NLDDLDESIQLEAIK
+87 NLDDLEESIQLEAIK

-110 LLSKARKLGFMNAE
+110 LLSKARKLGFMNSE

-137 AFHSDGVFDEN
+137 AFHSGGVFDEN

-162 AYLEIMT
+162 AYLDIMT

-176 YRVSLASSGFIT
+176 YRVSLSSSGFTT
-188 KKEVKELAY
+188 KKEVEELAY
-197 LLEQTADI
+197 LLEQTVDI

-218 IDNPQEELLEFY
+218 IDNPQEEIMEFY
-230 NNNQIMFFSEEQR
+230 DNNQILFFSEEQR
-243 SFKYLILRAEDYENL
+243 SFKYLILRAEDYINL

-264 YVEDAYNN
+264 YIEDAYDN
-272 YLMKIDNI
+272 YLMRIDGS
-280 KDIRFA
+280 KDIRFS
-286 HIMIDKANYDS
+286 HIMIDKVNYDS
-297 NASAFDAMSKIVNK
+297 NASALDAISNIVSKIN
-311 INSGENFEDIAKKY
+311 NGESFEDLAKKY
-325 SEDVV
+325 SDDIV

-349 FALAIKDLGLDAI
+349 FALAIKDLGIDAI
-362 SDVIELEETLHILKV
+362 SDVIELEDTLHILKV

-395 IQELVET
+395 IEELVET
-402 ESIALMTDDYEI
+402 ESIALMTDDFEI

-426 ESIASSISKNIFEKT
+426 ESIGSSISKSIFEKT
-441 DQKLSN
+441 DQNLSN

-453 DQRIKD
+453 DSRIKD
-459 FVFSPNT
+459 FIFSPNT
-466 NINAPAVFNFEDA
+466 IINVPSVFNFED
-479 VILVSLSSINEPYL
+479 VVVVVSLSSIEEPYL
-493 QSFNDVKDLAS
+493 QSLNDVKDLAS

-513 EKKNLLASELALA
+513 EKKSLLASELALA
-526 KQENTLD
+526 KEENTLD

-562 AEIFKLE
+562 SEIFKLE

-592 QPDED
+592 QPDDD

-613 VSNNISAVIEKDIF
+613 VSNNISAVIEEDIF

>member
-1 MLPHPFFIYNV
+1 
-12 TTMMESLRN
+12 MMESLRN

-110 LLSKARKLGFMNAE
+110 LLSKARKLGFMNSE
-124 TEKQAKKSIISNP
+124 TEKQAKKSIIINP
-137 AFHSDGVFDEN
+137 AFHSGGVFDEN

-176 YRVSLASSGFIT
+176 YRVSLASSGFTT
-188 KKEVKELAY
+188 KKEIKELAH

-205 DFLKIDTQKLKEQ
+205 DFLKIDTQKLKQQ
-218 IDNPQEELLEFY
+218 IDNPNEEIFEFY

-272 YLMKIDNI
+272 YLMKIDGT

-286 HIMIDKANYDS
+286 HIMIDKVNYDS
-297 NASAFDAMSKIVNK
+297 DASAFDAMSKVVNK
-311 INSGENFEDIAKKY
+311 INTGENFENLAKKY
-325 SEDVV
+325 SDDVV

-349 FALAIKDLGLDAI
+349 FALAIKDLGLDEI
-362 SDVIELEETLHILKV
+362 SDVIELEDTLHILKV

-402 ESIALMTDDYEI
+402 ESIALMTDDYKI

-420 SNNESI
+420 NNESI
-426 ESIASSISKNIFEKT
+426 ESIANSISKNIYEET
-441 DQKLSN
+441 DQNLSN

-453 DQRIKD
+453 DQNIKD

-466 NINAPAVFNFEDA
+466 NIDMPAIFNFED
-479 VILVSLSSINEPYL
+479 VVVLVSLSSITEPYL

-526 KQENTLD
+526 KEENTLD

-562 AEIFKLE
+562 SEIFKLE

-597 AINDLYEQYSA
+597 AVNELYEQYSA

-613 VSNNISAVIEKDIF
+613 LSNNISAVIEEDIF

>member
-1 MLPHPFFIYNV
+1 
-12 TTMMESLRN
+12 MMESLRN

-26 RLFIVIAACALPFVF
+26 RLFIVIAACVLPFVF

-74 ALQKFRNIYGDDF
+74 AIQRFRNIYGDDF
-87 NLDDLDESIQLEAIK
+87 NLDDLEESIQLEALK

-110 LLSKARKLGFMNAE
+110 LLSKARKLGFMNSE

-137 AFHSDGVFDEN
+137 AFHSGGVFDEN

-162 AYLEIMT
+162 AYLDIMT

-176 YRVSLASSGFIT
+176 YRVSLSSSGFTT
-188 KKEVKELAY
+188 KKEVEELAY
-197 LLEQTADI
+197 LLEQTVDI

-218 IDNPQEELLEFY
+218 IDNPQEEIMEFY
-230 NNNQIMFFSEEQR
+230 DNNQILFFSEEQR
-243 SFKYLILRAEDYENL
+243 SFKYLILRAEDYINM

-264 YVEDAYNN
+264 YIEDAYDN
-272 YLMKIDNI
+272 YLMRIDGS
-280 KDIRFA
+280 KDIRFS
-286 HIMIDKANYDS
+286 HIMIDKVNYDS
-297 NASAFDAMSKIVNK
+297 NASALDAMSNIVSK
-311 INSGENFEDIAKKY
+311 INNGESFEDLAKKY
-325 SEDVV
+325 SDDIV

-349 FALAIKDLGLDAI
+349 FALAIKDLGIDAI
-362 SDVIELEETLHILKV
+362 SDVIELEDTLHILKV

-395 IQELVET
+395 IEELVET
-402 ESIALMTDDYEI
+402 ESIALMTDDFEI

-426 ESIASSISKNIFEKT
+426 ESIGSSISKSIFEKT
-441 DQKLSN
+441 DQNLSN

-453 DQRIKD
+453 DSRIKD
-459 FVFSPNT
+459 FIFSPNT
-466 NINAPAVFNFEDA
+466 IINVPSVFNFED
-479 VILVSLSSINEPYL
+479 VVVVVSLSSIEEPYL
-493 QSFNDVKDLAS
+493 QSLNDVKDLAS

-513 EKKNLLASELALA
+513 EKKSLLASELALA
-526 KQENTLD
+526 KEENTLD

-562 AEIFKLE
+562 SEIFKLE

-592 QPDED
+592 QPDDD

-613 VSNNISAVIEKDIF
+613 VSNNISAVIEEDIF

>member
-1 MLPHPFFIYNV
+1 
-12 TTMMESLRN
+12 MMESLRN

-51 QPTFGSINGE
+51 QQTFGSINGE

-74 ALQKFRNIYGDDF
+74 AIQRFRNIYGDDF
-87 NLDDLDESIQLEAIK
+87 NLDDLEESIQLEALK

-110 LLSKARKLGFMNAE
+110 LLSKARKLGFMNSE

-137 AFHSDGVFDEN
+137 AFHSGGVFDEN

-162 AYLEIMT
+162 AYLDIMT

-176 YRVSLASSGFIT
+176 YRVSLSSSGFTT
-188 KKEVKELAY
+188 KKEVEELAY
-197 LLEQTADI
+197 LLEQTVDI

-218 IDNPQEELLEFY
+218 IDNPQEEIMEFY
-230 NNNQIMFFSEEQR
+230 DNNQILFFSEEQR
-243 SFKYLILRAEDYENL
+243 SFKYLILRAEDYINL

-264 YVEDAYNN
+264 YIEDAYDN
-272 YLMKIDNI
+272 YLMRIDGS
-280 KDIRFA
+280 KDIRFS
-286 HIMIDKANYDS
+286 HIMIDKVNYDS
-297 NASAFDAMSKIVNK
+297 NASALDAMSNIVNK
-311 INSGENFEDIAKKY
+311 INNGESFEDLAKKY
-325 SEDVV
+325 SDDIV

-349 FALAIKDLGLDAI
+349 FALAIKDLGIDAI
-362 SDVIELEETLHILKV
+362 SDVIELEDTLHILKV

-395 IQELVET
+395 IEELVET
-402 ESIALMTDDYEI
+402 ESIALMTDDFEI

-426 ESIASSISKNIFEKT
+426 ESIGSSISKSIFEKT

-453 DQRIKD
+453 DSRIKD
-459 FVFSPNT
+459 FIFSPNT
-466 NINAPAVFNFEDA
+466 IINVPTVFNFEDA
-479 VILVSLSSINEPYL
+479 VVVVSLSSIEEPYL
-493 QSFNDVKDLAS
+493 QSLNDVKDLAS

-513 EKKNLLASELALA
+513 EKKSLLASELALA
-526 KQENTLD
+526 KEENTLD

-562 AEIFKLE
+562 SEIFKLE

-592 QPDED
+592 QPDDD

-613 VSNNISAVIEKDIF
+613 VSNNISAVIEEDIF

>member
-1 MLPHPFFIYNV
+1 
-12 TTMMESLRN
+12 MMESLRN

-51 QPTFGSINGE
+51 QQTFGSINGE

-74 ALQKFRNIYGDDF
+74 AIQKFRNIYGDDF
-87 NLDDLDESIQLEAIK
+87 NLDDLEESIQLEAIK

-110 LLSKARKLGFMNAE
+110 LLSKARKLGFMNSE

-137 AFHSDGVFDEN
+137 AFHSGGVFDEN

-162 AYLEIMT
+162 AYLDIMT

-176 YRVSLASSGFIT
+176 YRVSLSSSGFTT
-188 KKEVKELAY
+188 KKEVEELAY
-197 LLEQTADI
+197 LLEQTVDI

-218 IDNPQEELLEFY
+218 IDNPQEEIMEFY
-230 NNNQIMFFSEEQR
+230 DNNQILFFSEEQR
-243 SFKYLILRAEDYENL
+243 SFKYLILRAEDYINL

-264 YVEDAYNN
+264 YIEDAYDN
-272 YLMKIDNI
+272 YLMRIDGS
-280 KDIRFA
+280 KDIRFS
-286 HIMIDKANYDS
+286 HIMIDKVNYDS
-297 NASAFDAMSKIVNK
+297 NASALDAMSNIVNK
-311 INSGENFEDIAKKY
+311 INNGESFEDLAKKY
-325 SEDVV
+325 SDDIV

-349 FALAIKDLGLDAI
+349 FALAIKDLGIDAI
-362 SDVIELEETLHILKV
+362 SDVIELEDTLHILKV

-395 IQELVET
+395 IEELVET
-402 ESIALMTDDYEI
+402 ESIALMTDDFEI

-426 ESIASSISKNIFEKT
+426 ESIGSSISKSIFEKT
-441 DQKLSN
+441 DQNLSN

-453 DQRIKD
+453 DSRIKD
-459 FVFSPNT
+459 FIFSPNT
-466 NINAPAVFNFEDA
+466 IINVPTVFNFEDA
-479 VILVSLSSINEPYL
+479 VVVVSLSSIEEPYL
-493 QSFNDVKDLAS
+493 QSLNDVKDLAS

-513 EKKNLLASELALA
+513 EKKSLLASELALA
-526 KQENTLD
+526 KEENTLD

-562 AEIFKLE
+562 SEIFKLE

-592 QPDED
+592 QPDDD

-613 VSNNISAVIEKDIF
+613 VSNNISAVIEEDIF
-627 QSARINLNNLAF
+627 QSAIINLNNLAF

>member
-1 MLPHPFFIYNV
+1 
-12 TTMMESLRN
+12 MMESLRN

-26 RLFIVIAACALPFVF
+26 RLFIVIAACTLPFVF

-74 ALQKFRNIYGDDF
+74 AIQKFRNIYGDDF
-87 NLDDLDESIQLEAIK
+87 NLDDLEESIQLEAIK

-110 LLSKARKLGFMNAE
+110 LLSKARKLGFMNSE

-137 AFHSDGVFDEN
+137 AFHSGGVFDEN

-162 AYLEIMT
+162 AYLDIMT

-176 YRVSLASSGFIT
+176 YRVSLSSSGFTT
-188 KKEVKELAY
+188 KKEVEELAY
-197 LLEQTADI
+197 LLEQTVDI

-218 IDNPQEELLEFY
+218 IDNPQEEIMEFY
-230 NNNQIMFFSEEQR
+230 DNNQILFFSEEQR
-243 SFKYLILRAEDYENL
+243 SFKYLILRAEDYINL

-264 YVEDAYNN
+264 YIEDAYDN
-272 YLMKIDNI
+272 YLMRIDGS
-280 KDIRFA
+280 KDIRFS
-286 HIMIDKANYDS
+286 HIMIDKVNYDS
-297 NASAFDAMSKIVNK
+297 NASALDAMSNIVNK
-311 INSGENFEDIAKKY
+311 INNGESFEDLAKKY
-325 SEDVV
+325 SDDIV

-349 FALAIKDLGLDAI
+349 FALAIKDLGIDAI
-362 SDVIELEETLHILKV
+362 SDVIELEDTLHILKV

-395 IQELVET
+395 IEELVET
-402 ESIALMTDDYEI
+402 ESIALMTDDFEI

-426 ESIASSISKNIFEKT
+426 ESIGSSISKSIFEKT
-441 DQKLSN
+441 DQNLSN

-453 DQRIKD
+453 DSRIKD
-459 FVFSPNT
+459 FIFSPNT
-466 NINAPAVFNFEDA
+466 IINVPSVFNFED
-479 VILVSLSSINEPYL
+479 VVVVVSLSSIEEPYL
-493 QSFNDVKDLAS
+493 QSLNDVKDLAS

-513 EKKNLLASELALA
+513 EKKSLLASELALA
-526 KQENTLD
+526 KEENTLD

-562 AEIFKLE
+562 SEIFKLE

-592 QPDED
+592 QPDDD

-613 VSNNISAVIEKDIF
+613 VSNNISAVIEEDIF

>member
-1 MLPHPFFIYNV
+1 
-12 TTMMESLRN
+12 MMESLRN

-51 QPTFGSINGE
+51 QQTFGSINGE

-74 ALQKFRNIYGDDF
+74 AIQKFRNIYGDDF
-87 NLDDLDESIQLEAIK
+87 NLDDLEESIQLEAIK

-110 LLSKARKLGFMNAE
+110 LLSKARKLGFMNSE

-137 AFHSDGVFDEN
+137 AFHSGGVFDEN

-162 AYLEIMT
+162 AYLDIMT

-176 YRVSLASSGFIT
+176 YRVSLSSSGFTT
-188 KKEVKELAY
+188 KKEVEELAY
-197 LLEQTADI
+197 LLEQTVDI

-218 IDNPQEELLEFY
+218 IDNPQEEIMEFY
-230 NNNQIMFFSEEQR
+230 DNNQILFFSEEQR
-243 SFKYLILRAEDYENL
+243 SFKYLILRAEDYINL

-264 YVEDAYNN
+264 YIEDAYDN
-272 YLMKIDNI
+272 YLMRIDGS
-280 KDIRFA
+280 KDIRFS
-286 HIMIDKANYDS
+286 HIMIDKVNYDS
-297 NASAFDAMSKIVNK
+297 NASALDAMSNIVSK
-311 INSGENFEDIAKKY
+311 INNGESFEDLAKKY
-325 SEDVV
+325 SDDIV

-349 FALAIKDLGLDAI
+349 FALAIKDLGIDAI
-362 SDVIELEETLHILKV
+362 SDVIELEDTLHILKV

-395 IQELVET
+395 IEELVET
-402 ESIALMTDDYEI
+402 ESIALMTDDFEI

-426 ESIASSISKNIFEKT
+426 ESIGSSISKSIFEKT
-441 DQKLSN
+441 DQNLSN

-453 DQRIKD
+453 DSRIKD
-459 FVFSPNT
+459 FIFSPNT
-466 NINAPAVFNFEDA
+466 IINVPTVFNLEDA
-479 VILVSLSSINEPYL
+479 VVVVSLSSIEEPYL
-493 QSFNDVKDLAS
+493 QSLNDVKDLAS

-513 EKKNLLASELALA
+513 EKKSLLASELALA
-526 KQENTLD
+526 KEENTLD

-562 AEIFKLE
+562 SEIFKLE

-592 QPDED
+592 QPDDD

-613 VSNNISAVIEKDIF
+613 VSNNISAVIEEDIF
-627 QSARINLNNLAF
+627 QSAIINLNNLAF

>member
-1 MLPHPFFIYNV
+1 
-12 TTMMESLRN
+12 MESLRN

-51 QPTFGSINGE
+51 QQTFGSINGE

-74 ALQKFRNIYGDDF
+74 AIQKFRNIYGDDF
-87 NLDDLDESIQLEAIK
+87 NFDNLEESIQLEAIK

-110 LLSKARKLGFMNAE
+110 LLSKARKLGFMNSE

-137 AFHSDGVFDEN
+137 AFHSGGVFDEN

-162 AYLEIMT
+162 AYLDIMT

-176 YRVSLASSGFIT
+176 YRVSLSSSGFST
-188 KKEVKELAY
+188 KKEVEELAY
-197 LLEQTADI
+197 LLEQTVDI

-218 IDNPQEELLEFY
+218 IDNPQEEIMEFY
-230 NNNQIMFFSEEQR
+230 DNNQILFFSEEQR
-243 SFKYLILRAEDYENL
+243 SFKYLILRAEDYTNL

-264 YVEDAYNN
+264 YIEDAYDN
-272 YLMKIDNI
+272 YLMRIDGS
-280 KDIRFA
+280 KDIRFS
-286 HIMIDKANYDS
+286 HIMIDKVNYDS
-297 NASAFDAMSKIVNK
+297 NASALDAMSNIVSK
-311 INSGENFEDIAKKY
+311 INNGEPFEDIAKKY
-325 SEDVV
+325 SDDIV

-349 FALAIKDLGLDAI
+349 FALAIKDLGIDAI
-362 SDVIELEETLHILKV
+362 SDVIELEDTLHILKV
-377 TEVVENEVMS
+377 TEIVENEVMS

-395 IQELVET
+395 IEELVET
-402 ESIALMTDDYEI
+402 ESIALMTDDFEI

-426 ESIASSISKNIFEKT
+426 ESIGSSISKSIFEKT
-441 DQKLSN
+441 DQNLSN

-453 DQRIKD
+453 DSRIKD
-459 FVFSPNT
+459 FIFSPNT
-466 NINAPAVFNFEDA
+466 IINVPSVFNFED
-479 VILVSLSSINEPYL
+479 VVVVVSLSSIEEPYL
-493 QSFNDVKDLAS
+493 QSLNDVKDLAS
-504 DYLTDKKVS
+504 DYLTDKKVT
-513 EKKNLLASELALA
+513 EKKSLLASELALA
-526 KQENTLD
+526 KEENTLD

-562 AEIFKLE
+562 SEIFKLE

-592 QPDED
+592 QPDDD

-613 VSNNISAVIEKDIF
+613 VSNNISAVIEEDIF

>member
-1 MLPHPFFIYNV
+1 
-12 TTMMESLRN
+12 MMESLRN

-26 RLFIVIAACALPFVF
+26 RLFIVIAACVLPFVF

-74 ALQKFRNIYGDDF
+74 AIQKFRNIYGDDF
-87 NLDDLDESIQLEAIK
+87 NLDDLEESIQLEAIK

-110 LLSKARKLGFMNAE
+110 LLSKARKLGFMNSE

-137 AFHSDGVFDEN
+137 AFHSGGVFDEN

-162 AYLEIMT
+162 AYLDIMT

-176 YRVSLASSGFIT
+176 YRVSLSSSGFTT
-188 KKEVKELAY
+188 KKEVEELAY
-197 LLEQTADI
+197 LLEQTVDI

-218 IDNPQEELLEFY
+218 IDNPQEEIMEFY
-230 NNNQIMFFSEEQR
+230 DNNQILFFSEEQR
-243 SFKYLILRAEDYENL
+243 SFKYLILRAEDYINL

-264 YVEDAYNN
+264 YIEDAYDN
-272 YLMKIDNI
+272 YLMRIDGS
-280 KDIRFA
+280 KDIRFS
-286 HIMIDKANYDS
+286 HIMIDKVNYDS
-297 NASAFDAMSKIVNK
+297 NASALDAMSNIVNK
-311 INSGENFEDIAKKY
+311 INNGESFEDLAKKY
-325 SEDVV
+325 SDDIV

-349 FALAIKDLGLDAI
+349 FALAIKDLGIDAI
-362 SDVIELEETLHILKV
+362 SDVIELEDTLHILKV

-395 IQELVET
+395 IEELVET
-402 ESIALMTDDYEI
+402 ESIALMTDDFEI

-426 ESIASSISKNIFEKT
+426 ESIGSSISKSIFEKT
-441 DQKLSN
+441 DQNLSN

-453 DQRIKD
+453 DSRIKD
-459 FVFSPNT
+459 FIFSPNT
-466 NINAPAVFNFEDA
+466 IINVPTVFNFEDA
-479 VILVSLSSINEPYL
+479 VVVVSLSSIEEPYL
-493 QSFNDVKDLAS
+493 QSLNDVKDLAS

-513 EKKNLLASELALA
+513 EKKSLLASELALA
-526 KQENTLD
+526 KEENTLD

-562 AEIFKLE
+562 SEIFKLE

-592 QPDED
+592 QPDDD

-613 VSNNISAVIEKDIF
+613 VSNNISAVIEEDIF

>member
-1 MLPHPFFIYNV
+1 
-12 TTMMESLRN
+12 MMESLRN

-51 QPTFGSINGE
+51 QQTFGSINGE

-74 ALQKFRNIYGDDF
+74 AIQKFRNIYGDDF
-87 NLDDLDESIQLEAIK
+87 NLDDLEESIQLEAIK

-110 LLSKARKLGFMNAE
+110 LLSKARKLGFMNSE

-137 AFHSDGVFDEN
+137 AFHSGGVFDEN

-162 AYLEIMT
+162 AYLDIMT

-176 YRVSLASSGFIT
+176 YRVSLSSSGFTT
-188 KKEVKELAY
+188 KKEVEELAY
-197 LLEQTADI
+197 LLEQTVDI

-218 IDNPQEELLEFY
+218 IDNPQEEIMEFY
-230 NNNQIMFFSEEQR
+230 DNNQILFFSEEQR
-243 SFKYLILRAEDYENL
+243 SFKYLILRAEDYINL

-264 YVEDAYNN
+264 YIEDTYDN
-272 YLMKIDNI
+272 YLMRIDGS
-280 KDIRFA
+280 KDIRFS
-286 HIMIDKANYDS
+286 HIMIDRVNYDS
-297 NASAFDAMSKIVNK
+297 NASALDAMSNIVSK
-311 INSGENFEDIAKKY
+311 INNGESFEDLAKKY
-325 SEDVV
+325 SDDIV

-349 FALAIKDLGLDAI
+349 FALAIKDLGIDAI
-362 SDVIELEETLHILKV
+362 SDVIELEDTLHILKV

-395 IQELVET
+395 IEELVET
-402 ESIALMTDDYEI
+402 ESIALMTDDFEI

-426 ESIASSISKNIFEKT
+426 ESIGSSISKSIFEKT
-441 DQKLSN
+441 DQNLSN

-453 DQRIKD
+453 DSRIKD
-459 FVFSPNT
+459 FIFSPNT
-466 NINAPAVFNFEDA
+466 IINVPTVFNFEDA
-479 VILVSLSSINEPYL
+479 VVVVSLSSIEEPYL
-493 QSFNDVKDLAS
+493 QSLNDVKDLAS

-513 EKKNLLASELALA
+513 EKKSLLASELALA
-526 KQENTLD
+526 KEENTLD

-562 AEIFKLE
+562 SEIFKLE

-592 QPDED
+592 QPDDD

-613 VSNNISAVIEKDIF
+613 VSNNISAVIEEDIF